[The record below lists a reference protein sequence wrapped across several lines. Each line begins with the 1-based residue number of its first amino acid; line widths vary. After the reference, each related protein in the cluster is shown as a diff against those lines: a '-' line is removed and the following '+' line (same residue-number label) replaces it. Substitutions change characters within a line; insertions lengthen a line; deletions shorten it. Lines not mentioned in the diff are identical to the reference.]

1 MSRMIV
7 TGKKERRESMTKRY
21 AREMERVLVDPIQQR
36 NRLSNKSRQAATEFL
51 AEIDYNLEI
60 DPAKLIDL
68 AYDTLSV
75 ITHRVTSEQ
84 VALNQ
89 VLGDLGAE
97 FDSTMFALTN
107 KLLYQDPFVEA
118 DEFMELLYD
127 LVVVKAK
134 VCTPRYFKKW
144 LKEKPHEKGKTGKQR
159 MRHNFS
165 AKRNLML
172 RNRRLYILYPSPRIL
187 FGCLQSFNSMGH
199 HGFRALGKSA
209 VDGAPNSSDV
219 FLEVAPFGP
228 PVPVIYRSLT
238 CSPLINSAYGCF
250 FGISRICEEPGQSAI
265 YSSTRQV
272 RCEGTSTGFSHWNP
286 WEEILD
292 CTRKFLELVIWFFNV
307 VVEIVPQLGD
317 EPQDGDAPE
326 PASIRALRWP
336 HLAMFREENDPT
348 VQAMSVFEI
357 VSAVETYM
365 SIVNDVIETDFS
377 GDEGDEGGI
386 SLDQR
391 NKLSAHTEEMRK
403 TLDRYCATIY
413 FSDLHFFFAY
423 FRGSYIQYS
432 TVR

>member
-1 MSRMIV
+1 
-7 TGKKERRESMTKRY
+7 
-21 AREMERVLVDPIQQR
+21 
-36 NRLSNKSRQAATEFL
+36 
-51 AEIDYNLEI
+51 
-60 DPAKLIDL
+60 
-68 AYDTLSV
+68 
-75 ITHRVTSEQ
+75 
-84 VALNQ
+84 
-89 VLGDLGAE
+89 
-97 FDSTMFALTN
+97 
-107 KLLYQDPFVEA
+107 
-118 DEFMELLYD
+118 
-127 LVVVKAK
+127 
-134 VCTPRYFKKW
+134 
-144 LKEKPHEKGKTGKQR
+144 
-159 MRHNFS
+159 
-165 AKRNLML
+165 
-172 RNRRLYILYPSPRIL
+172 
-187 FGCLQSFNSMGH
+187 
-199 HGFRALGKSA
+199 
-209 VDGAPNSSDV
+209 
-219 FLEVAPFGP
+219 
-228 PVPVIYRSLT
+228 
-238 CSPLINSAYGCF
+238 
-250 FGISRICEEPGQSAI
+250 
-265 YSSTRQV
+265 
-272 RCEGTSTGFSHWNP
+272 
-286 WEEILD
+286 
-292 CTRKFLELVIWFFNV
+292 VIWFFNV